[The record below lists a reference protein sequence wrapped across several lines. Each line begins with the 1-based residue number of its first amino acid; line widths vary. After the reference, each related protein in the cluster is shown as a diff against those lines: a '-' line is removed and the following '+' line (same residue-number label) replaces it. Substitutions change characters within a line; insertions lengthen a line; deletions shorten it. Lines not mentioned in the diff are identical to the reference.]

1 MKTTMKIALSALL
14 LRALVTMAPAEDLC
28 VVACNINLS
37 PPSGWTIRTYGPC
50 HPDNQFTNTW
60 SGTCI
65 ITAATNCVQAQNN
78 PSFVLEAYNFSNA
91 STNAIRLGTITIFC
105 ANDKVDRADI
115 IIPGGS
121 PTCDF
126 WFTSSC
132 SQGLG
137 GQCGVSVCSLC
148 ADSGIPAPEQ

>member
-1 MKTTMKIALSALL
+1 MKKIVKIALSALL

-28 VVACNINLS
+28 VYACNINLS
-37 PPSGWTIRTYGPC
+37 PPNGWTIRTYGPC

-78 PSFVLEAYNFSNA
+78 ASFSLEASNPTNA
-91 STNAIRLGTITIFC
+91 STNAIFLGTIAIFC
-105 ANDKVDRADI
+105 SNGKSDHQYLW
-115 IIPGGS
+115 IPAGS
-121 PTCDF
+121 PVCDF
-126 WFTSSC
+126 WFISSC
-132 SQGLG
+132 TEGVG

-148 ADSGIPAPEQ
+148 GDSGVPNPEQ